1 MVRRNTWIMLVIF
14 VLIGGFVFGY
24 QRLQASKTSDVATQ
38 TPLATEE
45 KLYAIT
51 LAGVDRITI
60 EDQAGESITTYRDP
74 QTINWVI
81 DGLPYDTVDSAQI
94 QANVTQLL
102 DLTVKQT
109 LAEDLTLDVVGL
121 DTPAYTITMTSMDG
135 SQVVTTIGNVIPSGN
150 GYYLRVG
157 SGPVSIVDINV
168 IQSVVGML
176 KNPPWLP
183 TPTPEVTPTET
194 GTPVAPETPAT
205 PTP

>member
-24 QRLQASKTSDVATQ
+24 QRLQANKTSDVATQ

-45 KLYAIT
+45 KVYALT

-102 DLTVKQT
+102 DLMVKQT
-109 LAEDLTLDVVGL
+109 LAEDLTLDAVGL

-157 SGPVSIVDINV
+157 SGPVVIVDINV

-176 KNPPWLP
+176 KNPPLLP
-183 TPTPEVTPTET
+183 TPTPEMTPTET

>member
-24 QRLQASKTSDVATQ
+24 QRLQANKTSAVATQ

-45 KLYAIT
+45 KVYALT

-74 QTINWVI
+74 ETINWVI

-102 DLTVKQT
+102 DLMVKQT
-109 LAEDLTLDVVGL
+109 LAEDLTLDAVGL

-135 SQVVTTIGNVIPSGN
+135 SQVITTIGNVIPSGN

-157 SGPVSIVDINV
+157 SGPVVIVDINV

-176 KNPPWLP
+176 KNPPLLP